1 MFSSVHNVSLTLRA
15 PFSLKSHLAFT
26 NYVKEYVDFRCKQRP
41 VVIQH
46 TEMVA
51 DNDSLMLC
59 ALSALQSQRYACPF
73 ANTKWV
79 PQCLKRHT
87 MNSEN
92 YEV

>member
-1 MFSSVHNVSLTLRA
+1 MFRKGVLGIS
-15 PFSLKSHLAFT
+15 
-26 NYVKEYVDFRCKQRP
+26 VDFRCKQRP